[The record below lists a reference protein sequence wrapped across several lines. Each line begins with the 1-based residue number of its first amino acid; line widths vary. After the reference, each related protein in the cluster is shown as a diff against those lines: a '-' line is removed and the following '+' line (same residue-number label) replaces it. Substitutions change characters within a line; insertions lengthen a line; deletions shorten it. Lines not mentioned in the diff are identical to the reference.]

1 MKDDRTTVKEQSEA
15 LPPLPETVEVVGVTF
30 RGAGKCYWFA
40 PGRQVLACGDKV
52 IVETARGAEIGTVN
66 MAARTVRGSEIVP
79 PLRSVIR
86 VATPDD
92 LARAE
97 RNRKLEQE
105 AAVIFREKVAHHKL
119 DMNLVSVEYTFDN
132 AKLLFYY
139 TAENRVDFRELVK
152 DLASVF
158 KTRIELRQIGIR
170 DEAKMIGGIGVCG
183 RPFCCSTFLGD
194 FAQVSIKMAKEQ
206 NFSLNSAKISGTC
219 GRLMC
224 CLRYEHECYEEA
236 QKTTPSTGTP
246 VSTPDGNGVVIETR
260 PLAQQVRVRLEGE
273 AKEAPKFYP
282 CSEVV
287 SLRRGGKDKDG
298 KGKEAPD
305 ARTEEA
311 KVTESASDAGS
322 AAVLTDVS
330 VMAPDAADEAPVATE
345 RTGGGAGR
353 GSNRRGRRDRR
364 PRPREN
370 GEGGANGGRPAGGE
384 TPKED

>member
-1 MKDDRTTVKEQSEA
+1 MKDDRTTVKEQNEE

-40 PGRQVLACGDKV
+40 PGRQVLSPGDKV

-66 MAARTVRGSEIVP
+66 MAAKTVNGSEIIP

-86 VATPDD
+86 LATTDD

-105 AAVIFREKVAHHKL
+105 AAVIFREKVANHKL

-236 QKTTPSTGTP
+236 QKTTPSNGTP

-273 AKEAPKFYP
+273 AKEAPKFYA
-282 CSEVV
+282 CSDVV
-287 SLRRGGKDKDG
+287 SLRRGGKDKDA
-298 KGKEAPD
+298 KNKEPADTRTEDEKTTSPD
-305 ARTEEA
+305 A
-311 KVTESASDAGS
+311 V
-322 AAVLTDVS
+322 AV
-330 VMAPDAADEAPVATE
+330 APVTDTPVTAEAIATADAPKAPE
-345 RTGGGAGR
+345 RSGGQNR
-353 GSNRRGRRDRR
+353 NNRRGRRDRR
-364 PRPREN
+364 PRPRGN
-370 GEGGANGGRPAGGE
+370 GEGAANGGKPASGN
-384 TPKED
+384 TPKEN